1 MGKCL
6 LFPLYVHV
14 YFTLPITE
22 VLITLFYLSS
32 PMLKLDCL
40 LITDIR
46 KGSKDNAKKTNP
58 IIIITTTTY
67 SLLYMHGI
75 VEFSAVE

>member
-1 MGKCL
+1 M

-14 YFTLPITE
+14 YFTLPIIE
-22 VLITLFYLSS
+22 VLITFFYLSS
-32 PMLKLDCL
+32 PMLQLDCL

-46 KGSKDNAKKTNP
+46 KGGKDNEKKTKP
-58 IIIITTTTY
+58 IIIITTTAY

-75 VEFSAVE
+75 VVFSAVE

>member
-1 MGKCL
+1 
-6 LFPLYVHV
+6 
-14 YFTLPITE
+14 
-22 VLITLFYLSS
+22 
-32 PMLKLDCL
+32 MLKLDCL